1 MNPFSLTEASLA
13 PSSICPGSSYTSGS
27 HCLWHIHLG
36 QREQRGYSV
45 KWCLIDVAHESNKVI
60 LLLLNRISINQAENF
75 SYTKV
80 FLYDA
85 NRLLANRSYFIM
97 NKFEHNQ
104 GVPVRGGARFGP
116 GGSCTEGVGAGA
128 GLGVDVG
135 RGDGVPVQSGPSWT
149 SLNMPRGS
157 LYGEV
162 QCIMGNDHMGPPV
175 DRQTHRRLKTF
186 HSLLRWQA
194 VTRMTWKVIEYT
206 YLVAWDIWRIE
217 AHTHGLSTAS
227 LVSY

>member
-27 HCLWHIHLG
+27 QCLWHSHLG

-104 GVPVRGGARFGP
+104 GVPVRGDWVWTRGFLYR
-116 GGSCTEGVGAGA
+116 GGG
-128 GLGVDVG
+128 G
-135 RGDGVPVQSGPSWT
+135 RGWAGRGCGKRGWCPCTVRSKLNQFERAKGVPVRWGP
-149 SLNMPRGS
+149 M
-157 LYGEV
+157 
-162 QCIMGNDHMGPPV
+162 H
-175 DRQTHRRLKTF
+175 
-186 HSLLRWQA
+186 
-194 VTRMTWKVIEYT
+194 
-206 YLVAWDIWRIE
+206 
-217 AHTHGLSTAS
+217 HG
-227 LVSY
+227 